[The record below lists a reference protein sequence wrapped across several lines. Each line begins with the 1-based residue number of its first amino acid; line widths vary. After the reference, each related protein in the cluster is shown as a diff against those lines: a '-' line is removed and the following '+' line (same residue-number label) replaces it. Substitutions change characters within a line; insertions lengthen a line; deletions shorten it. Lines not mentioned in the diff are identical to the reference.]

1 MKALLSKLINF
12 LILKEQYMLL
22 ILFIL
27 VHIKEKNNGREK
39 RFFSSPLNKITILAL
54 DSNRYRGDLDILSSH
69 AGIRVLTLSQRP
81 LGWLIKPF
89 YNELNIL
96 RYVNAERNSDDANS
110 HKKAYNFMREF
121 LRRFYKHVS
130 VDCVTTVNYRY
141 LEDFNWTKASD
152 RLGVPF
158 IMLYRECLLASDIM
172 YDKTLYRTKQYFG
185 KFLGSYIIVHN
196 DICKQMLVD
205 SGYVSYKKIS
215 TIGALRMDIF
225 LKLIRDN
232 KNKERR
238 TSKKTFIFFY
248 FSHDNPL
255 FGREKKSLVDK
266 SEYRTKIWN
275 NRDKFFIDLH
285 NAIIELAVE
294 HPEINFIIK
303 PKKEMIE
310 NKSWNFYENIVK
322 GSRANIKNISN
333 YKVDC
338 NLNISKNLVDSSSVC
353 AFQSSVMV
361 EAAIANKRVIVPMFY
376 DFSSTPYFN
385 DFFWKDDLDLFD
397 VATSK
402 SEFKR
407 LFRDVLNNPVVSEN
421 IQRER
426 VILFDKW
433 FNSTRGDSLDKY
445 YNKIKS
451 IVQ

>member
-1 MKALLSKLINF
+1 
-12 LILKEQYMLL
+12 
-22 ILFIL
+22 

>member
-426 VILFDKW
+426 VIFFDKW

>member
-1 MKALLSKLINF
+1 
-12 LILKEQYMLL
+12 
-22 ILFIL
+22 
-27 VHIKEKNNGREK
+27 
-39 RFFSSPLNKITILAL
+39 
-54 DSNRYRGDLDILSSH
+54 
-69 AGIRVLTLSQRP
+69 
-81 LGWLIKPF
+81 
-89 YNELNIL
+89 
-96 RYVNAERNSDDANS
+96 
-110 HKKAYNFMREF
+110 
-121 LRRFYKHVS
+121 
-130 VDCVTTVNYRY
+130 
-141 LEDFNWTKASD
+141 
-152 RLGVPF
+152 
-158 IMLYRECLLASDIM
+158 MLYRECLLASDIM

>member
-22 ILFIL
+22 ILLIL

-158 IMLYRECLLASDIM
+158 IMLYREGLLASDIM
-172 YDKTLYRTKQYFG
+172 YDKTFYRTKQYFG
-185 KFLGSYIIVHN
+185 KFLGSHIIVHN

-426 VILFDKW
+426 VIFFDKW